1 MQESGG
7 AAVKLEDGFE
17 MAETVS
23 FLSRRGIPVTGQVGL
38 MPQSV
43 NALGG

>member
-23 FLSRRGIPVTGQVGL
+23 FLSRRGIPVMGQVGL